1 MNGQK
6 KKKMSKTIEEESKE
20 IEEGTEKIQ
29 EFLLSPS
36 GIGILVVAAVVT
48 FVIAVLLLN
57 YVGEKALLYF
67 CCVVGAGF
75 FLVRELIGGKRLVKH
90 KAD

>member
-1 MNGQK
+1 
-6 KKKMSKTIEEESKE
+6 MSKSIEESSKE

-29 EFLLSPS
+29 QFLLSPS
-36 GIGILVVAAVVT
+36 GIGILVFAAFVT

-67 CCVVGAGF
+67 CCFIGAAFFLAREVVGGKK
-75 FLVRELIGGKRLVKH
+75 FLKKEKKE
-90 KAD
+90 KKE